1 MNGRNAALDKRA
13 WAWATYGT
21 TIEIGLCMCVGSPRA
36 GWAVGCGLGALS
48 SEL

>member
-21 TIEIGLCMCVGSPRA
+21 TIEIGLCVGSL
-36 GWAVGCGLGALS
+36 GWAGLWAWAWRGLGMHAW
-48 SEL
+48 